1 LHLEGFIRL
10 TILSWTARSGEW
22 AVWGLYCN
30 TCVCQ
35 GLTKTVCH
43 SMSRDFYAFSYR
55 LNNAL
60 KQMTKLCLP
69 VLSALDVDVIP
80 EVSDAAV
87 SVVCVTVCKNTHS

>member
-1 LHLEGFIRL
+1 
-10 TILSWTARSGEW
+10 
-22 AVWGLYCN
+22 
-30 TCVCQ
+30 
-35 GLTKTVCH
+35 
-43 SMSRDFYAFSYR
+43 MSRDFYAFSYR